1 MRGRAPVTRLPNR
14 MLEVLLCA
22 LCACAPA
29 DRAQRAAAEAP
40 AKREMWGWS
49 TQVTDRGRARAR
61 VQAGHFQ
68 QATEDEPA
76 QFSEGVRVAFFDSD
90 GDTVSILH
98 AERGEINAAGDD
110 MKVFGSV
117 LVMARDSTS
126 LQTDSLRWQREED
139 RITGDGPVTIFRPDG
154 VETGV
159 GFNAASDLKQW
170 TLNFVQTQIRRK
182 NP

>member
-1 MRGRAPVTRLPNR
+1 MTRLPNKT
-14 MLEVLLCA
+14 LEVLLCA
-22 LCACAPA
+22 LCACAPVEQ
-29 DRAQRAAAEAP
+29 AQRAADETP
-40 AKREMWGWS
+40 AMREMWGWS
-49 TQVTDRGRARAR
+49 TQVTDRGSARAR

-68 QATEDEPA
+68 QATERDPA
-76 QFSEGVRVAFFDSD
+76 QFSEAVRVAFFDSD
-90 GDTVSILH
+90 GDTVSILR

-117 LVMARDSTS
+117 IVMARDSTQ

-139 RITGDGPVTIFRPDG
+139 RITGDGHVTISRPDG

-159 GFNAASDLKQW
+159 GFRATSDLKKW
-170 TLNFVQTQIRRK
+170 TLNFVQTQIRRT

>member
-1 MRGRAPVTRLPNR
+1 MTRLPNR
-14 MLEVLLCA
+14 VLEVCLCA

-29 DRAQRAAAEAP
+29 DRTQRAADETP

-49 TQVTDRGRARAR
+49 TQVTDRGSARAR
-61 VQAGHFQ
+61 VRAGHFQ
-68 QATEDEPA
+68 QATERDPA
-76 QFSEGVRVAFFDSD
+76 QFSDGVQVAFFDSD
-90 GDTVSILH
+90 GDTVSILR

-117 LVMARDSTS
+117 IVMARDSTQ

-139 RITGDGPVTIFRPDG
+139 RITGDGHVTLSRPDG

-159 GFNAASDLKQW
+159 GFDAASDLKRW
-170 TLNFVQTQIRRK
+170 TLNFVQTQIRWT